1 MKRSRI
7 LYSLPA
13 ACLLVV
19 LAAQADDAALLEETR
34 TVAAAMPPKLMA
46 VLSEEIAK
54 GGVESAIAV
63 CRDKAPQMASEASA
77 KTGWNIRRVSL
88 KNRNPKAVPDAWEA
102 AMLAEFDALAAAGTS
117 PATLERAAIVEED
130 GKRIYRYMKALPAQ
144 AMCLNCHG
152 TDADVPPTVRA
163 KIQSLYPDDKAT
175 GYTVGQVRGAIT
187 IKRPLP

>member
-130 GKRIYRYMKALPAQ
+130 GNRIYRYMKALPTQ

-152 TDADVPPTVRA
+152 VDADIPPTVRA

>member
-130 GKRIYRYMKALPAQ
+130 GNRIYRYMKALPTQ

-152 TDADVPPTVRA
+152 VDADIPPTVRA
-163 KIQSLYPDDKAT
+163 KIQPLYPDDKAT